1 MSKKYVT
8 EKRKRNLRKIDRMP
22 KKKRDSRDLDLTKLS
37 GWFPWMLDKKEK
49 DKALWEKHLERERR
63 KQEEK
68 DRE

>member
-1 MSKKYVT
+1 MSKNTSKS
-8 EKRKRNLRKIDRMP
+8 

-37 GWFPWMLDKKEK
+37 GWFPFLADKEEKDKTEK

-68 DRE
+68 DQE

>member
-1 MSKKYVT
+1 
-8 EKRKRNLRKIDRMP
+8 MP